1 MKSFVLVNKSSA
13 GTELIV
19 ERAHWKILHN
29 TAFNFV
35 QRNTVLYEPSTRFI
49 QQQWK
54 RYIYTSNRP
63 VVLSLVI
70 HPDCFVI
77 LVILLSE
84 DELNLLLTVI
94 KMRCESFN
102 HLSSAIVA
110 I

>member
-19 ERAHWKILHN
+19 ERARAGKYCIIQHSLLRNAIL
-29 TAFNFV
+29 
-35 QRNTVLYEPSTRFI
+35 

-54 RYIYTSNRP
+54 RYIYTFNRWC
-63 VVLSLVI
+63 LVI
-70 HPDCFVI
+70 HPDWFVI

-94 KMRCESFN
+94 NMRYESFN

>member
-1 MKSFVLVNKSSA
+1 M
-13 GTELIV
+13 
-19 ERAHWKILHN
+19 
-29 TAFNFV
+29 
-35 QRNTVLYEPSTRFI
+35 
-49 QQQWK
+49 
-54 RYIYTSNRP
+54 
-63 VVLSLVI
+63 I
-70 HPDCFVI
+70 HPDWFVI